1 MIRKELSAVVRKSFG
16 KGPMRRLRA
25 AGNTPA
31 IAYGGGKEALPLQFE
46 TKVLFQELV
55 DLQGRNA
62 VLTLKI
68 DDGSERH
75 VVVRELQADPV
86 RDTLYHADFQEID
99 LDKEAVFTVP
109 LEFVGKAK
117 GVDFG
122 GIQVIENNAIQLK
135 GKPLAIPD
143 SCQIDVRPLAI
154 GDKVTAGQIALPEG
168 ASLVSDADTVCVTI
182 SAP

>member
-1 MIRKELSAVVRKSFG
+1 MIKKELPAAVRDSYG

-25 AGNTPA
+25 AGKTPA
-31 IAYGGGKEALPLQFE
+31 VAYGGGKEALALQFE
-46 TKVLFQELV
+46 TKLLFQELV

-75 VVVRELQADPV
+75 VIVKELQSDPV

-99 LDKEAVFTVP
+99 LDKPAVFTVP
-109 LEFVGKAK
+109 INFAGKAK

-122 GIQVIENNAIQLK
+122 GIQMIEKSTVALK
-135 GKPLAIPD
+135 GLPLSIPD
-143 SCQIDVRPLAI
+143 DCVIDVRPLAI
-154 GDKVTAGQIALPEG
+154 GDSVTVGQLTIPEG
-168 ASLVSDADTVCVTI
+168 VSLISDPDSVCVSI
-182 SAP
+182 VAP